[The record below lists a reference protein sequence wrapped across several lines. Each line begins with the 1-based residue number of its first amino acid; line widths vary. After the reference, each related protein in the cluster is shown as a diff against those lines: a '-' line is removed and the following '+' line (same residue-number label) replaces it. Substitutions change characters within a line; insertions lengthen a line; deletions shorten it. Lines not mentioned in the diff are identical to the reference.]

1 MRTRSSF
8 AAGSSHPSE
17 PRRRRWGGIV
27 ATCADRLLT
36 WMSRSRERR
45 ALAALGDHSRK
56 DIGISAADVEAEV
69 RKPFWRA

>member
-8 AAGSSHPSE
+8 AASPSHSSP
-17 PRRRRWGGIV
+17 PWRRRWGGLVV
-27 ATCADRLLT
+27 ACSDLLLT

-45 ALAALGDHSRK
+45 ALAALGEHGRK
-56 DIGISAADVEAEV
+56 DIGLSAADVDAEY